1 MKTFRHFFNN
11 TVVRPFMF
19 TVAKIKFHFHLTQ
32 YWRTSNAWIFCSF
45 TGNTDSVTQCS
56 AGYYCTSG
64 AYNSTPTDGTTGN
77 ICPPGRYCE
86 VGSITGVGCPVG
98 TFSNQ
103 AGLKSSSECTNCTGG
118 YYCGSTG
125 LTVESGLCHAGKR
138 RMETSVCIELS
149 LSSSW

>member
-1 MKTFRHFFNN
+1 MYWQNLIIN
-11 TVVRPFMF
+11 F
-19 TVAKIKFHFHLTQ
+19 TLHSTCTKGLQMHDNFVPWSI
-32 YWRTSNAWIFCSF
+32 

-138 RMETSVCIELS
+138 RMIRIFGINGYFLS
-149 LSSSW
+149 LCFEIIKKTV

>member
-1 MKTFRHFFNN
+1 MWKNHTSLWWNRSDLKIFTIQPFLHKIYREKHYFLSIILLDFIHIGCKGTKILNLTF
-11 TVVRPFMF
+11 
-19 TVAKIKFHFHLTQ
+19 
-32 YWRTSNAWIFCSF
+32 S
-45 TGNTDSVTQCS
+45 GNTASVTQCS

-77 ICPPGRYCE
+77 ICPMGRYCE

-103 AGLKSSSECTNCTGG
+103 AGLQSSSECTNCTGG

-125 LTVESGLCHAGKR
+125 LTVETGLCHAG
-138 RMETSVCIELS
+138 VY
-149 LSSSW
+149 